1 LPEFLMNPQAVETTI
16 IAAAV
21 QGRCRMS
28 CFGRRDRDM
37 PTDVVRFGDGL
48 ELDRGAY
55 ELRRSGRALKL
66 ERIPLEILFLLVER
80 RGQLVSRE
88 DIIERVWGKDVF
100 LDTDSSING
109 AIRKIRQVL
118 KDDPEN
124 PVFVQTVTGKGYRF
138 IATVRGTS
146 VPGAAHR
153 VMLAVLPFANLSN
166 DPEQE
171 YFSDGLTEET
181 IADLGQLSPEQL
193 GVIARTSAM
202 AYKHTNKAISQIGQ
216 ELGVDYILE
225 GSVRRDAGKVRITA
239 QLIRV
244 QDQTHLWAQ
253 NYDRQLT
260 DFLEVQNE
268 LGQEISRQVGL
279 RLTPREKSELET
291 SRKVNPEAYDLYM
304 KGNFFWNKRTR
315 EGVERAMQYFQKALD
330 RDPNYALAYVGIA
343 HCYRGMPIMS
353 DVPSTEAFP
362 KAKAAALKAL
372 EIDPRLADA
381 HANVGYIKTFFD
393 WDWEGSRTDY
403 HRALQLNPNSSLA
416 HLGYAILLSILG
428 EHKEALAEAD
438 QALRLD
444 PLSLLI
450 GALKGQLFFQARQY
464 QESVDQLQK
473 TLEIDPNFWITQINL
488 GKALQIESRT
498 KEAIQA
504 FQKAAVLAGGA
515 TEAISLAG
523 YTYAISGQRAE
534 AERILRELK
543 ASSEKK
549 YVPPYN
555 VAMVCHGL
563 GDSVETLGW
572 LRRAYE
578 ERDVHMVF
586 LRVDPKWDD
595 LRGDPDFI
603 GLLKRM
609 TLSSGETGKGNRFSG
624 PGPEASVAPNY
635 RPGTGSSG
643 LKSSAIEP
651 GLVISHYRLEEK
663 IASGGMGDVFQAED
677 VRLGRR
683 VAIKFLSEKSA
694 SDSHALQ
701 RFLLEARAASSL
713 NHPNICTIY
722 EIEEHDGRPV
732 IVMELLQG
740 ETLRQ
745 RIRRGSVEV
754 EQVLEIGI
762 HVADALQA
770 AHPKGIIHR
779 DIKPGNIFIT
789 QSGQVKVLDFGL
801 AKLTVGHA
809 VPVDDGQEPLT
820 MDGVLPGTRHY
831 MSPEQLRDEEID
843 GRSDIFSLGIVLYET
858 ATGTKPFTGK
868 NSFAIVDATLN
879 LRPDSAMRLNPK
891 LPAEFDAILS
901 KALEKKPGDRYQTAI
916 EFQHDLQSV
925 KKKLESALPLPQG
938 EMIPVA
944 ARSSSAS
951 RHRSLWVSL
960 AAGLL
965 IVALAIGMYAFRM
978 RANSQSS
985 AARPRVMLA
994 VLPFA
999 NLSND
1004 PEQEYFS
1011 DGLTEETITDL
1022 GELSP
1027 QKLGVIART
1036 SAMAYKHTNKTIG
1049 QIGQELGVDYA
1060 LEGSVRRD
1068 GTKARITAQ
1077 LIRVK
1082 DQTHLW
1088 ARNYDRE
1095 LKDLLEVQNELG
1107 KAIAQQVRL
1116 ELTPAQ
1122 QIELDKTRT
1131 VDPEAYDL
1139 YFKGLYN
1146 WNLITP
1152 TGFKAAAGYFQ
1163 QAITKDPN
1171 YAQPY
1176 AGLVNCYAMLP
1187 MIGDAPPR
1195 ESFPAAQAASAKALQ
1210 LDDSLAE
1217 AHESASRIK
1226 FFYEWDWSG
1235 AEKEAVRAIS
1245 LDGNLAGA
1253 HLRYA
1258 HLLSNLG
1265 RHKEAFA
1272 EGQRAIELDPLNL
1285 ITNALVGM
1293 VLYQARQYDASI
1305 EELNRPLQM
1314 NPNFWV
1320 THFQL
1325 GKAYEQKGRYQEA
1338 IAEFTRARDLSEGNS
1353 EAAAMVGHTYA
1364 LAGNKGEAQRVLKE
1378 LEDRSQHTYV
1388 PPCNIALL
1396 YAVLGENDEA
1406 MRWLEKGYEARDIH
1420 MVFLKVD
1427 ARWDSLRA
1435 NPHFQDLLQ
1444 RMNFPQ

>member
-1 LPEFLMNPQAVETTI
+1 
-16 IAAAV
+16 
-21 QGRCRMS
+21 
-28 CFGRRDRDM
+28 M
-37 PTDVVRFGDGL
+37 PSEVARFGDGL

-66 ERIPLEILFLLVER
+66 ERIPLDILFLLVES
-80 RGQLVSRE
+80 RGQLVYRE

-124 PVFVQTVTGKGYRF
+124 PVFVQTVMGKGYRF
-138 IATVRGTS
+138 IAS
-146 VPGAAHR
+146 VA
-153 VMLAVLPFANLSN
+153 
-166 DPEQE
+166 E
-171 YFSDGLTEET
+171 
-181 IADLGQLSPEQL
+181 
-193 GVIARTSAM
+193 
-202 AYKHTNKAISQIGQ
+202 
-216 ELGVDYILE
+216 
-225 GSVRRDAGKVRITA
+225 
-239 QLIRV
+239 
-244 QDQTHLWAQ
+244 
-253 NYDRQLT
+253 
-260 DFLEVQNE
+260 
-268 LGQEISRQVGL
+268 
-279 RLTPREKSELET
+279 
-291 SRKVNPEAYDLYM
+291 
-304 KGNFFWNKRTR
+304 
-315 EGVERAMQYFQKALD
+315 
-330 RDPNYALAYVGIA
+330 
-343 HCYRGMPIMS
+343 
-353 DVPSTEAFP
+353 
-362 KAKAAALKAL
+362 
-372 EIDPRLADA
+372 
-381 HANVGYIKTFFD
+381 ANVAPD
-393 WDWEGSRTDY
+393 R
-403 HRALQLNPNSSLA
+403 
-416 HLGYAILLSILG
+416 
-428 EHKEALAEAD
+428 
-438 QALRLD
+438 
-444 PLSLLI
+444 
-450 GALKGQLFFQARQY
+450 
-464 QESVDQLQK
+464 
-473 TLEIDPNFWITQINL
+473 
-488 GKALQIESRT
+488 
-498 KEAIQA
+498 
-504 FQKAAVLAGGA
+504 
-515 TEAISLAG
+515 
-523 YTYAISGQRAE
+523 
-534 AERILRELK
+534 
-543 ASSEKK
+543 
-549 YVPPYN
+549 PP
-555 VAMVCHGL
+555 V
-563 GDSVETLGW
+563 
-572 LRRAYE
+572 
-578 ERDVHMVF
+578 
-586 LRVDPKWDD
+586 K
-595 LRGDPDFI
+595 
-603 GLLKRM
+603 
-609 TLSSGETGKGNRFSG
+609 
-624 PGPEASVAPNY
+624 
-635 RPGTGSSG
+635 GSSG
-643 LKSSAIEP
+643 TKSGAIEP

-677 VRLGRR
+677 IRLGRQ

-722 EIEEHDGRPV
+722 GIEEHDGRPV
-732 IVMELLQG
+732 IVMELLHG

-745 RIRRGSVEV
+745 RIRRASLEV
-754 EQVLEIGI
+754 EQVLDVGI

-770 AHPKGIIHR
+770 AHAKGIIHR

-789 QSGQVKVLDFGL
+789 QSGQVKVLDFGW

-843 GRSDIFSLGIVLYET
+843 GRSDIFSLAIVLYEM

-868 NSFAIVDATLN
+868 NSFAVVDATLN
-879 LRPDSAMRLNPK
+879 SRPTAALRLNPK

-901 KALEKKPGDRYQTAI
+901 KAFEKKPVNRYQTAA
-916 EFQHDLQSV
+916 ELQHDLQLV
-925 KKKLESALPLPQG
+925 RRKLEPSNPVRQEGVNLGTSPSLPKS
-938 EMIPVA
+938 
-944 ARSSSAS
+944 RSSWP
-951 RHRSLWVSL
+951 WVVSV
-960 AAGLL
+960 AGLL
-965 IVALAIGMYAFRM
+965 IVALATGMSVFRM
-978 RANSQSS
+978 RAHPQSS
-985 AARPRVMLA
+985 VARPRVMLA

-999 NLSND
+999 NLSAD

-1022 GELSP
+1022 GQLSP
-1027 QKLGVIART
+1027 EKLGVIART
-1036 SAMAYKHTNKTIG
+1036 SAMAYKHTNKTIV

-1068 GTKARITAQ
+1068 GTKARISAQ

-1088 ARNYDRE
+1088 AQNYDRE

-1122 QIELDKTRT
+1122 QVALTKTRT

-1163 QAITKDPN
+1163 RAINKDPN
-1171 YAQPY
+1171 YAPAY
-1176 AGLVNCYAMLP
+1176 AGLVDCYAMLP

-1195 ESFPAAQAASAKALQ
+1195 ESFPAAEAASAKALQ

-1226 FFYEWDWSG
+1226 FFYEWDWLG
-1235 AEKEAVRAIS
+1235 AEKEALRAIS

-1265 RHKEAFA
+1265 RHKKALA

-1285 ITNALVGM
+1285 ITSALVGM
-1293 VLYQARQYDASI
+1293 VLYQARQYDASL
-1305 EELNRPLQM
+1305 EHLNRTLQM

-1353 EAAAMVGHTYA
+1353 EAAAMVGHAYA
-1364 LAGNKGEAQRVLKE
+1364 LAGNKPEAQKVLKE
-1378 LEDRSQHTYV
+1378 LEERSLHTFV
-1388 PPCNIALL
+1388 PPCNIALV
-1396 YAVLGENDEA
+1396 YAALGQNDEA
-1406 MRWLEKGYEARDIH
+1406 MQWLQKGYEARDIH
-1420 MVFLKVD
+1420 MIFLKVD

-1435 NPHFQDLLQ
+1435 NPHFQDLLR